1 MEKNSGKEHKDQM
14 RNDNEITLLIVVP
27 TQTEPWEATF
37 PKTSKISE
45 VISAVVQQF
54 EFASNGQYE
63 LKLDSDPNVELDPQ
77 RPLVSFG
84 IKDGDKLIFIDFGQA
99 V

>member
-1 MEKNSGKEHKDQM
+1 MEKEKKHENQKQ
-14 RNDNEITLLIVVP
+14 NDNEITLLIVVP
-27 TQTEPWEATF
+27 TRTEPWEATF

-45 VISAVVQQF
+45 VISAVIQQF
-54 EFASNGQYE
+54 GFASNGQYE
-63 LKLDSDPNVELDPQ
+63 LKLDSDPNIELEPQ

-84 IKDGDKLIFIDFGQA
+84 IKDGDKLILIDFGQA